1 MKSKLLFA
9 VREIIVVFLSGGAP
23 VLLAYFLGG
32 IKLLDATISAL
43 ISPDLLLYYAVGAA
57 VLFGGLYLIDYLI
70 YIDPQSRTQA
80 ILNFTISALSEVST
94 NILGIF
100 RVVSGLLITFPLF
113 VLAIEPES
121 FKSVGFGFIH
131 IGLMGLCECGLFC
144 WFHSKI
150 KLKQKF

>member
-1 MKSKLLFA
+1 MKSKFLFA
-9 VREIIVVFLSGGAP
+9 VREIIVVFLSGGVP

-32 IKLLDATISAL
+32 IELLDSTISAL
-43 ISPDLLLYYAVGAA
+43 ISPDLLLYYAVGTA
-57 VLFGGLYLIDYLI
+57 VLFWLLYQIDDKI

-80 ILNFTISALSEVST
+80 VLNFAISTLFEVST

-121 FKSVGFGFIH
+121 FKSVGFGFIQ
-131 IGLMGLCECGLFC
+131 IGLVGLFEGGLFC
-144 WFHSKI
+144 WFHSKMR
-150 KLKQKF
+150 LKQKF

>member
-1 MKSKLLFA
+1 MRPKFLFA
-9 VREIIVVFLSGGAP
+9 LREIIVVFLSGGVP

-32 IKLLDATISAL
+32 IELLDSTISAL

-57 VLFGGLYLIDYLI
+57 VLFWLLYLIDDRI

-80 ILNFTISALSEVST
+80 VLNFAISTLFEVST

-100 RVVSGLLITFPLF
+100 RVVSGLLIVFPLF
-113 VLAIEPES
+113 VFAIEPES
-121 FKSVGFGFIH
+121 FQSVGFGFIQ
-131 IGLMGLCECGLFC
+131 IGLMGLFEGGLFC
-144 WFHSKI
+144 WFHSKT